1 MQYQDFS
8 QIKEIIVNKTQQF
21 FINAKIALA
30 MLILSTILLLWQLY
44 SIIDLYL
51 FSKSDAAAS
60 FLRFENI
67 NHVVLADEFTLL
79 PKLNIDQYHLFGVVA
94 KSGGTMAQALKSSLP
109 LILKGV
115 MAYTNSKYGH
125 AIIKDDSGKEKYYNI
140 GDKISSNLGSVTLEY
155 VFKDRVFIRNN
166 GVLEYIPYPKLDLST
181 KPTASYAR
189 EPVININPI
198 NNQIGENQE
207 LNENDDHGYA
217 AKQKA
222 RKALRALK
230 NNPGIRKAKKMN
242 SQPAGSGDELNIPKE
257 QDDDYIEPN
266 VGLEPKGPSIN
277 TTGQIN
283 KIVTMAHSWK
293 SVAKQDN
300 ELKNKIEQNKIL
312 NKFKNI
318 KEKS

>member
-30 MLILSTILLLWQLY
+30 ALILSAMLLLWQLY
-44 SIIDLYL
+44 SITNLYL

-60 FLRFENI
+60 FLRFENT
-67 NHVVLADEFTLL
+67 NHVLLADEFTLL
-79 PKLNIDQYHLFGVVA
+79 PKLNIDPYHLFGIVA

-166 GVLEYIPYPKLDLST
+166 GVLEYIPYPKLNLST

-189 EPVININPI
+189 EPVINNNPI
-198 NNQIGENQE
+198 NNQIGENLE
-207 LNENDDHGYA
+207 LNESDDHGYA

-222 RKALRALK
+222 RKAMRTLK
-230 NNPGIRKAKKMN
+230 NNPGIRKEKRMN
-242 SQPAGSGDELNIPKE
+242 LQQPGGDELTIPKE
-257 QDDDYIEPN
+257 QDDDYIEPSS
-266 VGLEPKGPSIN
+266 GLEPKGPAIN
-277 TTGQIN
+277 TAGQIN

-293 SVAKQDN
+293 SVAKDDN
-300 ELKNKIEQNKIL
+300 ELKNKVEQNKIL